1 MEQRTILEELLDR
14 SPDKVYTSKLE
25 TAFRLSSKGKYDE
38 AAALFD
44 ELLEI
49 EPNNTEAASGK
60 KLNERRRSLDNRINS
75 LGERRREE
83 KPPAK
88 ERSSESGIALLRSKK
103 VLTAI
108 VIAFVIVCAIAVAVI
123 GIGIHES
130 ELDELD
136 GTAAQLRT
144 AVYVDCIE
152 NVLK

>member
-14 SPDKVYTSKLE
+14 SPNKAYTSKLE

-49 EPNNTEAASGK
+49 EPGNTEAASGK

-75 LGERRREE
+75 LGERHKEE

-108 VIAFVIVCAIAVAVI
+108 VIAFVIVCAIAAAVI
-123 GIGIHES
+123 GVSIHES
-130 ELDELD
+130 ELNDLD
-136 GTAAQLRT
+136 GTASQLRT
-144 AVYVDCIE
+144 VSRVECIE
-152 NVLK
+152 IISK